1 MVECITVALELP
13 EPIKVIKIEEIATK
27 WEIDM
32 ARELRVSH
40 GMHVIPVPT
49 IELKADFPGY
59 LVDPLKYFIKKKNEP
74 RQRLSEKSII
84 RPKFSLIGKLIIS
97 EFAISQLVTYFVVQV
112 AGIAKVNRV
121 IVNMQEEGVTV
132 RLELTAN
139 YKTFLPDVAKE
150 VRKSIQQQ
158 IEYLT
163 GLIVYGVNVIF
174 KSIDY

>member
-1 MVECITVALELP
+1 
-13 EPIKVIKIEEIATK
+13 
-27 WEIDM
+27 M
-32 ARELRVSH
+32 ARELRTSH

-97 EFAISQLVTYFVVQV
+97 EFAISQLVTYLVVQV
-112 AGIAKVNRV
+112 HGVAKVNRV

-132 RLELTAN
+132 RLELTAS
-139 YKTFLPDVAKE
+139 YKIFLPDVAKE
-150 VRKSIQQQ
+150 VRKSIHQQ